1 MCGNTTDKLIDG
13 VIFVNNKVCGVGPNQ
28 VFEIS
33 EKSIKIRLGKGVRR
47 AFLALKRA
55 K

>member
-1 MCGNTTDKLIDG
+1 LWGRFAILQFRKLTIC
-13 VIFVNNKVCGVGPNQ
+13 CGVGPDQ

-33 EKSIKIRLGKGVRR
+33 EKSIKICLEKWVRR

-55 K
+55 I